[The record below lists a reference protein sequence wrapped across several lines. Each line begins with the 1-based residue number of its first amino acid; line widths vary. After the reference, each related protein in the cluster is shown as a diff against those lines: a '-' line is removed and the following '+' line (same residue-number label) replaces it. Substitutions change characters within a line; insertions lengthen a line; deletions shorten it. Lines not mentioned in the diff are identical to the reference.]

1 MQKAAA
7 GNLRKLRTYSSAPV
21 RISSLRRRQLGG
33 VEPHQRGEGLRHP
46 VGDHRHGA
54 EHDADL
60 QQRHRHLCALLGLFF
75 KPSSFYRL
83 QRETT
88 EASHG
93 RDGAQS
99 CSCLILMLHP
109 GLRLR
114 GSFFGHLLQVK
125 SWRRRTRVGHGGREK
140 RPESGGGKKRRRGG
154 GWMNGWM
161 DGERAQTAA
170 AAPVRKKRA
179 G

>member
-7 GNLRKLRTYSSAPV
+7 GKMRKLRTYSSAPV

-60 QQRHRHLCALLGLFF
+60 QQRHRHLCALLLGLFF

-99 CSCLILMLHP
+99 CSCLILMFHP

-125 SWRRRTRVGHGGREK
+125 SWRRRTRVGHGGR
-140 RPESGGGKKRRRGG
+140 KKTRKWWWWEERRRRRR
-154 GWMNGWM
+154 GWM
-161 DGERAQTAA
+161 DGF
-170 AAPVRKKRA
+170 
-179 G
+179 